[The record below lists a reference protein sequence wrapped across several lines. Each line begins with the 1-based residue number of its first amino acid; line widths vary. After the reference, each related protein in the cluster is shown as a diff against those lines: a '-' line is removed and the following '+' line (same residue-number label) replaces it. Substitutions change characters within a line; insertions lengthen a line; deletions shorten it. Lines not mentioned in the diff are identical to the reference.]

1 MSQDSKLQKSVL
13 AELEWEPS
21 VVAAHL
27 GVTANE
33 GVVVLSGHVDTYPQK
48 HAAEMAVRRVKGVL
62 AVADEIEVR
71 LPVESARSDESIAAA
86 AIERL
91 SWDSTVPADTVL
103 VTVEAGWVTLSG
115 VVDWYY
121 QKDAAQIA
129 VRPLIGVTGVTNQVT
144 IKPRVDIGGLSD
156 TIVHALR
163 RSWFFDPKAVN
174 VSATGGVVRLTGNV
188 HTPHERDVA
197 AAAAWAAPGAVYVE
211 NDIRIN

>member
-33 GVVVLSGHVDTYPQK
+33 GVVALTGHVDTYPQK

-71 LPVESARSDESIAAA
+71 LPAESARSDESIAAA

-91 SWDSTVPADTVL
+91 SWDSTIPADAVQ
-103 VTVEAGWVTLSG
+103 VTVQDGWVTLSG
-115 VVDWYY
+115 TVDWYY

-129 VRPLIGVTGVTNQVT
+129 IRSLTGVTGVSNQVS
-144 IKPRVDIGGLSD
+144 IKPRVDTAGLSD
-156 TIVHALR
+156 TIVHALH
-163 RSWFFDPKAVN
+163 RSWFFDPKAIHVT
-174 VSATGGVVRLTGNV
+174 ATGGVVRLTGRV

-211 NDIRIN
+211 NDIRIA